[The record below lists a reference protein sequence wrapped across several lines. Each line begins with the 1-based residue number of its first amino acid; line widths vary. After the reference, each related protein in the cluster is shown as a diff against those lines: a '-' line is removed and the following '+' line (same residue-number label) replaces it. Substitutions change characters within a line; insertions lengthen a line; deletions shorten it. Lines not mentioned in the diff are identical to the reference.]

1 VHKTTTKTKSSYSS
15 TPSAYNYVVPSSY
28 PVKNVTSE
36 IHKVSATATGSYPVP
51 TTTKAPVFQGAASE
65 LGTSFS
71 ALMVAGIVGVMAA
84 LF

>member
-1 VHKTTTKTKSSYSS
+1 VHKTTTKTKSSYS

-36 IHKVSATATGSYPVP
+36 VHKVSATATGSYPVP
-51 TTTKAPVFQGAASE
+51 TTTKAPVFQGAASD
-65 LGTSFS
+65 LGMSFS
-71 ALMVAGIVGVMAA
+71 GIMGAGIVVAMAA